1 MLAQKLLASPQN
13 MDNEYRTLELL
24 KLRFGEASL
33 HACEVMHTD
42 LLAQLSAERSEPRF
56 AWFNLAAREFP
67 VPAVRL
73 AGGATRNG
81 DTTICAL

>member
-33 HACEVMHTD
+33 NGKCNFHLADPFSIVPGD
-42 LLAQLSAERSEPRF
+42 LTECCFWCFLISADC
-56 AWFNLAAREFP
+56 
-67 VPAVRL
+67 AV
-73 AGGATRNG
+73 
-81 DTTICAL
+81 CAVHRVRRVR